1 MRLRNAQKMR
11 RECVGEATCDSF
23 EIQLCEVL
31 MRKSFRTGENIDY
44 HAQLQGTQQ
53 LYTLLPVY
61 FIVLP

>member
-1 MRLRNAQKMR
+1 MR